1 MASVKPMYAVGID
14 PGSRRTRVVICTY
27 ENGRIRFLGAGETES
42 QGWLKGRIADQS
54 AVSESVL
61 AALRA
66 AEHSAGGVSVESAVV
81 GMGGP
86 TTRGHS
92 GRGVLELGYVREIDR
107 RDVTRVVDRAS
118 RVQLMEDRMVLQLF
132 PQDFVVD
139 DHPGHRDPRKMLA
152 SRLEINV
159 HLITCSV
166 QEHNSLVGAVNQA
179 HLNVEETVFEA
190 LAACYAVVLP
200 EARREGIAVVDIGA
214 QSSELVIYYGD
225 AMHLASAIPVC
236 GDHFT
241 RDLAQALHLSFDD
254 AETVKLAFGNA
265 VSSEV
270 AENCYI
276 ELPGPEDR
284 PRRDVQRRFVS
295 RILEARAIELFKFVR
310 SEFARVG
317 MDRALI
323 GGVFLTGA
331 GSKLAGLCDAAENVL
346 ECQTRFGWTEGVQ
359 DWPPELNDPEWCTAA
374 GLAMYSAKL
383 KQQMQFQKDHTS
395 WLGKMLK

>member
-1 MASVKPMYAVGID
+1 MAAGKPMYAVGID
-14 PGSRRTRVVICTY
+14 AGSRRTRVVICVY
-27 ENGRIRFLGAGETES
+27 ENGRIRFLGAGVAES
-42 QGWLKGRIADQS
+42 QGWAKGRIADQS
-54 AVSESVL
+54 AVAESVL
-61 AALRA
+61 GALRA
-66 AEHSAGGVSVESAVV
+66 AEQSAGGISVESAVV

-92 GRGVLELGYVREIDR
+92 GRGVLELGFVREIDR

-118 RVQLMEDRMVLQLF
+118 RVQLLEDRMVLQLF

-159 HLITCSV
+159 HLVTCSV

-179 HLNVEETVFEA
+179 HLTVEETVFEA
-190 LAACYAVVLP
+190 MAACYAAVLP
-200 EARREGIAVVDIGA
+200 EGRREGIAVVDIGA

-241 RDLAQALHLSFDD
+241 RDLAQALHLTFDD
-254 AETVKLAFGNA
+254 AEMVKLAFGNA
-265 VSSEV
+265 VSADV
-270 AENCYI
+270 AENVYI
-276 ELPGPEDR
+276 ELPTPDDR
-284 PRRDVQRRFVS
+284 APRDAQRRLVA
-295 RILEARAIELFKFVR
+295 RILEARAVELFKYVR
-310 SEFARVG
+310 GEFARVG

-323 GGVFLTGA
+323 GGVFLTGS
-331 GSKLAGLCDAAENVL
+331 GSKLMGLCDAAENVL
-346 ECQTRFGWTEGVQ
+346 ECQTRFGWTEGIQ
-359 DWPPELNDPEWCTAA
+359 DWPPELNDPEWCTTA

-383 KQQMQFQKDHTS
+383 KQQMQFQKDNAS

>member
-1 MASVKPMYAVGID
+1 MYAVGID
-14 PGSRRTRVVICTY
+14 TGSRYTRVVICAY
-27 ENGRIRFLGAGETES
+27 ENGRIRFLGAGVAES
-42 QGWLKGRIADQS
+42 QGWLKGRIADQN
-54 AVSESVL
+54 AVADSVL

-66 AEHSAGGVSVESAVV
+66 AEQSAGGVSVESAVV

-139 DHPGHRDPRKMLA
+139 DHPGHRDPRRMLA

-159 HLITCSV
+159 HLVTCSV

-179 HLNVEETVFEA
+179 HLTVEETVFEA
-190 LAACYAVVLP
+190 LAACYATVLP
-200 EARREGIAVVDIGA
+200 EGRREGIAVVDIGA

-225 AMHLASAIPVC
+225 AMHLASAIPIC

-241 RDLAQALHLSFDD
+241 RDLAQALHLSFDE
-254 AETVKLAFGNA
+254 AETVKMAYGSA
-265 VSSEV
+265 ISSDV
-270 AENCYI
+270 PENVYI
-276 ELPGPEDR
+276 ELPTPEDR
-284 PRRDVQRRFVS
+284 QRRDAPRRLVA
-295 RILEARAIELFKFVR
+295 RILEARAVELFKYVR
-310 SEFARVG
+310 NEFARVG

-323 GGVFLTGA
+323 GGVFLTGS
-331 GSKLAGLCDAAENVL
+331 GSKLPGLCDAAENVL
-346 ECQTRFGWTEGVQ
+346 ECQTRFGWTEGIQ
-359 DWPPELNDPEWCTAA
+359 SWPPELNDPEWSTVA

-383 KQQMQFQKDHTS
+383 KQQLQFQKDNSS